1 MIKFNTPYTIENGDT
16 VVFTEGKK
24 GTINGTYTDATLTG
38 SFDGEVLKA
47 TFHNKK
53 VNAIGLMEIIFHE
66 YGFDA
71 KWKSGLEPGPMR
83 GKWEGELI
91 LNTNQPAL
99 ESKNTL
105 KLDLYT
111 GLDELS
117 KTMEDLAVQS
127 RQSKEE
133 FCQGFIK
140 FVREN
145 QEYLW
150 LIPAYF
156 QKLNSIEMLID
167 DGELEGDISGFY
179 SKSQFI
185 EQMSTKIFSKQCM
198 YFDARNSQFA
208 WNEEDETSSFF
219 ELILE
224 DMGITLEELI
234 ISGGSDYN
242 SDGQAY
248 LIKFVNTLRT
258 VLYATIVRAYY
269 SEEYDNE
276 SLGYLIVSPLED
288 ENIRKIED
296 KISIGDA
303 LVWAIEDVL
312 YCFNIDINDEE
323 FDEDW
328 GNYSKN
334 YEKMAEAIGDQES
347 YDFSLIEN

>member
-1 MIKFNTPYTIENGDT
+1 
-16 VVFTEGKK
+16 
-24 GTINGTYTDATLTG
+24 
-38 SFDGEVLKA
+38 
-47 TFHNKK
+47 
-53 VNAIGLMEIIFHE
+53 
-66 YGFDA
+66 
-71 KWKSGLEPGPMR
+71 
-83 GKWEGELI
+83 
-91 LNTNQPAL
+91 
-99 ESKNTL
+99 
-105 KLDLYT
+105 
-111 GLDELS
+111 
-117 KTMEDLAVQS
+117 
-127 RQSKEE
+127 
-133 FCQGFIK
+133 
-140 FVREN
+140 
-145 QEYLW
+145 
-150 LIPAYF
+150 
-156 QKLNSIEMLID
+156 
-167 DGELEGDISGFY
+167 
-179 SKSQFI
+179 
-185 EQMSTKIFSKQCM
+185 
-198 YFDARNSQFA
+198 
-208 WNEEDETSSFF
+208 
-219 ELILE
+219 
-224 DMGITLEELI
+224 MGITLEELI